1 MIAALFQ
8 TIPTQN
14 HSNKYFKY

>member
-14 HSNKYFKY
+14 HLNKYFKY